1 MMIGIDVSKARLDVA
16 DLDGWQQSFSNDAS
30 GIELLCLCLRERS
43 PTLIVMEATG
53 GYERAAAIAMA
64 AEGLSLAVVNPR
76 QVRNFARS
84 MNRLAKT
91 DRIDAR
97 VLAEF
102 GQRVAP
108 QPRALKDEQTREL
121 EMLQG
126 RRRQLLQMLV
136 SEQNRLPHAQGTV
149 RGQIEHTIRFLRKQI
164 EDIDSSM
171 HGLIK
176 RSDLWREKEALY
188 RSVPG
193 VGPQMA
199 IALLAGLPELGHLN
213 RRQISALVGVAPFN
227 RDSGVLRG
235 RRTCYGGRASV
246 RKTLYMAAL
255 VATRHN
261 PVIRDFYQQLLL
273 RGKVKKLA
281 LVACMRKLLVI
292 LNAMAKSGQQW
303 RHDDVKPSTS

>member
-1 MMIGIDVSKARLDVA
+1 MIVGIDVSKEQLDVA
-16 DLDGWQQSFSNDAS
+16 DTESWAQSFVNDPT
-30 GIELLCLCLRERS
+30 GIELLCSRLKERS
-43 PTLIVMEATG
+43 PRLIVMEATG
-53 GYERAAAIAMA
+53 GYERAAAIALA
-64 AEGLSLAVVNPR
+64 AAGLPLAVVNPR
-76 QVRNFARS
+76 QVRHFARS

-108 QPRALKDEQTREL
+108 EPRALKDEQLREL

-136 SEQNRLPHAQGTV
+136 SEQHRLPHAHGKV
-149 RGQIEHTIRFLRKQI
+149 RRQIEQTIRFLRKQVG
-164 EDIDSSM
+164 DIDDGM

-176 RSDLWREKEALY
+176 RSPLWREKEALF

-199 IALLAGLPELGHLN
+199 IALLAGLPELGRLN

-235 RRTCYGGRASV
+235 RRTCYGGRAQV
-246 RKTLYMAAL
+246 RATLYMAAL

-261 PVIRDFYQQLLL
+261 PVIRAFYGQLVE
-273 RGKVKKLA
+273 RGKVRKLA

-292 LNAMAKSGQQW
+292 LNAMAKSGEHWHPNAATQ
-303 RHDDVKPSTS
+303 

>member
-1 MMIGIDVSKARLDVA
+1 MIIGIDVSKDRLDVA
-16 DLDGWQQSFSNDAS
+16 DLESWQQSFSNDEP
-30 GIELLCLCLRERS
+30 GIELLVECLERRA
-43 PTLIVMEATG
+43 PTLIVIEATG
-53 GYERAAAIAMA
+53 GYERDASIAIAS
-64 AEGLSLAVVNPR
+64 GGRPLAVVNPR
-76 QVRNFARS
+76 QVRHFARS
-84 MNRLAKT
+84 MNKLAKT

-97 VLAEF
+97 LLAEF

-108 QPRALKDEQTREL
+108 QPRALKDEQLREL

-126 RRRQLLQMLV
+126 RRRQLVQMLV
-136 SEQNRLPHAQGTV
+136 SEQQRLPLAQGKV
-149 RGQIEHTIRFLRKQI
+149 HRQIDHTIRFLRKQI
-164 EDIDSSM
+164 DHIDSSM

-176 RSDLWREKEALY
+176 RSDVWREKEALF

-199 IALLAGLPELGHLN
+199 ISLLASLPELGQLN

-227 RDSGVLRG
+227 RDSGALRG
-235 RRTCYGGRASV
+235 RRTCYGGRAHV

-281 LVACMRKLLVI
+281 LVACMRKLLII

-303 RHDDVKPSTS
+303 QYHDPDGRVA